1 MPNATTHFE
10 QIPLAQLKK
19 KIEEQRSDEAREEAV
34 TRESPAEKAEPYSV
48 SIVNKSMEPR

>member
-1 MPNATTHFE
+1 MANATTHFE
-10 QIPLAQLKK
+10 QISLAQLKK